1 LGRFSDDTKER
12 IRERIDMVALV
23 SEYVSLKPR
32 GVDDFWGCCPFHE
45 EKSPSFHIRPDRGLF
60 KCFGCGKGGD
70 VFRFVEEIEGIG
82 FRETLERLASRTGIE
97 LQAAD
102 PRERARRQR
111 RAELFRCSA
120 LAAEF
125 FSEVLWS
132 ETPDG
137 ERGRA
142 ALADRGISEETAREF
157 GLGVAPDSWDALTG
171 YARQRKLPREVMVE
185 LGLLRP
191 GRRDPNRP
199 YDFFRNRLMFP
210 IRNEQGKVVAFGGR
224 RLNEEDERK
233 YINSPEIPGFYEK
246 RKLLYG
252 FDRARRA
259 RPKRLV
265 VVEGYMDVVIPH
277 QAGHP
282 EFVAALGTAFTP
294 EQAKLASRAVEEVVL
309 LFDADEAGTK
319 AMLKAL
325 ANLVT
330 IEGLGVRV
338 ARLPEGMDPDE
349 AVQRDREL
357 LSKALDEADDLVG
370 FVIDQALVGFDRAT
384 PAGQERALRAAIKL
398 LARIP
403 TPLRMF
409 REAVVVSKRFGV
421 PEKVLRAE
429 LAREEAQVRQEERRD
444 KERESRGSRGRARSQ
459 AAGGRSQGG
468 RSQGGRPQGPPMHQP
483 APMGPAGG
491 PPPGGPP
498 PGWGE
503 PEFNEFGEFGPP
515 PSSYGEAGFE
525 PPPASYE
532 GGPPRQPAPRSGQRR
547 LLGGGR
553 AVERE
558 EYLLEAMLGA
568 PAAVAQLIE
577 QGYGP
582 GDFSEGTTQR
592 LAGAIFHLAER
603 GEFTARDVMQA
614 VEADDERALCA
625 HLLGRLDDE
634 KRYSRELCDL
644 DGMAALRRQRIAQRK
659 REVTRLIGM
668 ARDKE
673 TKNRL
678 LAELKELHA

>member
-1 LGRFSDDTKER
+1 
-12 IRERIDMVALV
+12 
-23 SEYVSLKPR
+23 
-32 GVDDFWGCCPFHE
+32 
-45 EKSPSFHIRPDRGLF
+45 
-60 KCFGCGKGGD
+60 
-70 VFRFVEEIEGIG
+70 
-82 FRETLERLASRTGIE
+82 
-97 LQAAD
+97 
-102 PRERARRQR
+102 
-111 RAELFRCSA
+111 
-120 LAAEF
+120 
-125 FSEVLWS
+125 
-132 ETPDG
+132 
-137 ERGRA
+137 
-142 ALADRGISEETAREF
+142 
-157 GLGVAPDSWDALTG
+157 
-171 YARQRKLPREVMVE
+171 
-185 LGLLRP
+185 
-191 GRRDPNRP
+191 
-199 YDFFRNRLMFP
+199 
-210 IRNEQGKVVAFGGR
+210 AFGGR

-277 QAGHP
+277 QAGHA

-349 AVQRDREL
+349 AVQRDPEL
-357 LSKALDEADDLVG
+357 LEKALDEADDLVG

-384 PAGQERALRAAIKL
+384 PVGQERALKAAIKL

-429 LAREEAQVRQEERRD
+429 LAREEAQVRQEARRD
-444 KERESRGSRGRARSQ
+444 QQREQRSHQRSGS
-459 AAGGRSQGG
+459 GRSRAGQGRPSG
-468 RSQGGRPQGPPMHQP
+468 APRGPQGPPQRG
-483 APMGPAGG
+483 PMG
-491 PPPGGPP
+491 PPPGFDGPPLDGPP

-503 PEFNEFGEFGPP
+503 PEFNEFGEYGPP
-515 PSSYGEAGFE
+515 PASYGEAGFE

-532 GGPPRQPAPRSGQRR
+532 GEPARSGPAPMGRSRRMLGGQRS
-547 LLGGGR
+547 L
-553 AVERE
+553 ERE

-568 PAAVAQLIE
+568 PDAVAQLVE

-592 LAGAIFHLAER
+592 LAGAIFHLAQR
-603 GEFTARDVMQA
+603 GAFTARDVMQS

-625 HLLGRLDDE
+625 RLLGRLDED
-634 KRYSRELCDL
+634 KHYSRELCDL
-644 DGMAALRRQRIAQRK
+644 DGMASLRRQRIAQRK

>member
-1 LGRFSDDTKER
+1 
-12 IRERIDMVALV
+12 MVALV
-23 SEYVSLKPR
+23 SEYVALKPR

-97 LQAAD
+97 LQASD

-132 ETPDG
+132 ESPDG

-157 GLGVAPDSWDALTG
+157 GMGVAPDSWDALTH

-349 AVQRDREL
+349 AVQSDPEL
-357 LSKALDEADDLVG
+357 LEKALDEADDLVG

-444 KERESRGSRGRARSQ
+444 KERESRGFRGRARSHSQ
-459 AAGGRSQGG
+459 AGRSQGGRSQGG
-468 RSQGGRPQGPPMHQP
+468 RSQGGRPQGGRSQ
-483 APMGPAGG
+483 G
-491 PPPGGPP
+491 PPPGPAGPPMHSPGPSGPPQFMDGPP

-503 PEFNEFGEFGPP
+503 PEFNEFGEYGPP

-532 GGPPRQPAPRSGQRR
+532 GGPPQRSQPARQQPR

-553 AVERE
+553 AQERE

-568 PAAVAQLIE
+568 PDAVKELIE

-603 GEFTARDVMQA
+603 GEFTARDVMQT
-614 VEADDERALCA
+614 VEADDERGLCA
-625 HLLGRLDDE
+625 HLLGRLDDA
-634 KRYSRELCDL
+634 KHYRRELCDL

>member
-1 LGRFSDDTKER
+1 
-12 IRERIDMVALV
+12 MVALV

-82 FRETLERLASRTGIE
+82 FRDALERLASRTGIE

-111 RAELFRCSA
+111 RSELFRCSA

-142 ALADRGISEETAREF
+142 ALVDRGISEETAREF
-157 GLGVAPDSWDALTG
+157 GVGVAPDSWDALTH
-171 YARQRKLPREVMVE
+171 YARQRKLPRETMVE

-294 EQAKLASRAVEEVVL
+294 EQAKLAARAVEEVVL

-349 AVQRDREL
+349 AVQRDPEL
-357 LSKALDEADDLVG
+357 LEKALDEADDLVG

-384 PAGQERALRAAIKL
+384 PAGQERALKAAIKL

-429 LAREEAQVRQEERRD
+429 LAREEVQVRQEERRD
-444 KERESRGSRGRARSQ
+444 QERSQKRGGFQGRTSSGRAQ
-459 AAGGRSQGG
+459 QGRP
-468 RSQGGRPQGPPMHQP
+468 GRPQQGRMGSGRPQQGPAGPQGPAPHQP
-483 APMGPAGG
+483 APFDAS
-491 PPPGGPP
+491 GPP

-515 PSSYGEAGFE
+515 PASYGEAGFE

-532 GGPPRQPAPRSGQRR
+532 GGPPAPRPQAPRR
-547 LLGGGR
+547 PLSGGR
-553 AVERE
+553 TQERE

-568 PAAVAQLIE
+568 PAAVSQLIE

-592 LAGAIFHLAER
+592 LAGAIFHLAQR
-603 GEFTARDVMQA
+603 GEFSARDVMQA
-614 VEADDERALCA
+614 VEADDERGLCA

-634 KRYSRELCDL
+634 KHYSRELCEL
-644 DGMAALRRQRIAQRK
+644 DGMAALRRQRVAQRK